1 MDRTGDAGY
10 VDELADGYLE
20 EERPSPRGPKKPI
33 WYHSRRSPLKPEDIQ
48 RKAQMEREEH
58 SYRLAMIGEM
68 NSILNTER
76 SGYFLRDRRAR
87 QLGEVEKFTSSSIR
101 DEHDLLCSFIGQMN
115 WSWQSPYN
123 DMTERNEA
131 MAKNAYMKL
140 VEEDWRRNHS
150 AQGMGGPLK
159 IAIPDTFSRFGMAAV
174 FIAPDS
180 TNEATGIDL
189 RMLDPATIFP
199 VFSGKRGLTD
209 VFVIYNAPPEKV
221 IGDFGD
227 EVRSKV
233 NKIIAAEGNGKAVTD
248 PYWQGELIEHWDLEW
263 VSVIY
268 QGQRIKKWR
277 HGYYKVPFIIKYG
290 CFGMQGFTSTP
301 MYEISD
307 EGGGRHV
314 SDLDGWDDR
323 RMDLARKAQP
333 FLARRIV
340 TQYQEEK
347 FGSRLMTM
355 FRMSMN
361 PPMVLRSSPMT
372 ARFLNPKIDT
382 REGGMSRIGQD
393 DELEPLELFPD
404 NGVVTGLQALF
415 ESNRMTGIARGMMT
429 PISPGTQSS
438 GTALEI
444 MTDAGYERWAPMAM
458 IIEEFLSE
466 IGERCCEIWLE
477 HGDKLGPK
485 RTRGSLMVPLSHPD
499 PVTKSS
505 LSIELTSEMVE
516 QVGTRVSCVLFRISM
531 GSLAPTSNA
540 LGLLYDK
547 GLIDDRLAIELLRV
561 TDDPDLVIDRI
572 KAKKMDMIPIIEQY
586 DIMDMYAKSAK
597 AAKERGDLHDATRMV
612 FRMARLAEAMQAE
625 WAVEQVKKLQAELT
639 LMDPAA
645 MLMGGMQ
652 GEGPDGE
659 SAGSGSGAGDSGAM
673 PVPPGVPPAM
683 SGGTGGDDSGI
694 AGGVELPGQGVN
706 MGVQPGN
713 QGGRPPQG

>member
-1 MDRTGDAGY
+1 MDRTGDAGF
-10 VDELADGYLE
+10 VDELAAEYAE
-20 EERPSPRGPKKPI
+20 EEATPARGPKKPV
-33 WYHSRRSPLKPEDIQ
+33 WYRSRKSPPKPEDIQ

-87 QLGEVEKFTSSSIR
+87 ELGEVEKFTSSSIR
-101 DEHDLLCSFIGQMN
+101 DEFDLMNSFIGQMS

-123 DMTERNEA
+123 DLTERNEA

-150 AQGMGGPLK
+150 AQGNGPLK

-189 RMLDPATIFP
+189 RMLDPATVFP

-209 VFVIYNAPPEKV
+209 VFVIYNASPDKV

-227 EVRSKV
+227 DVRSKV
-233 NKIIAAEGNGKAVTD
+233 NKIIATEGNGADPTD

-263 VSVIY
+263 VSVLY

-290 CFGMQGFTSTP
+290 CFGMQGFTNTP

-323 RMDLARKAQP
+323 RLDLARKAQP
-333 FLARRIV
+333 FLYRRVV

-404 NGVVTGLQALF
+404 NGVVTGLQSMF
-415 ESNRMTGIARGMMT
+415 EANRMTGIARGMMT

-485 RTRGSLMVPLSHPD
+485 KTRGTLSVPLPHPD
-499 PVTKSS
+499 PVTKTNT
-505 LSIELTSEMVE
+505 SIELSADMVE
-516 QVGTRVSCVLFRISM
+516 QVGTRVNCVLFRISM

-540 LGLLYDK
+540 LSLLYEK

-561 TDDPDLVIDRI
+561 TDDPDMVLDRI
-572 KAKKMDMIPIIEQY
+572 KAKKMDAIPIIEQY
-586 DIMDMYAKSAK
+586 DIMDMYAKAARS
-597 AAKERGDLHDATRMV
+597 AKERGDLDDATRMV

-625 WAVEQVKKLQAELT
+625 WAMEQVKKLQAELT
-639 LMDPAA
+639 LMDP
-645 MLMGGMQ
+645 MGMMMGGMGGSE
-652 GEGPDGE
+652 GEGDD
-659 SAGSGSGAGDSGAM
+659 GSGAPPGGGAI
-673 PVPPGVPPAM
+673 PVPPGAGDASVGP
-683 SGGTGGDDSGI
+683 GGPVGPGGGI
-694 AGGVELPGQGVN
+694 AGNVELPGQGIN